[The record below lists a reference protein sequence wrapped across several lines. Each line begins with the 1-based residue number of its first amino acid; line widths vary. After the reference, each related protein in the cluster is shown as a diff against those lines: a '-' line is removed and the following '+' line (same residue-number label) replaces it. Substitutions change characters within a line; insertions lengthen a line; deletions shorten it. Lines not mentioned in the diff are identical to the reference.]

1 MNSVATDLEGT
12 LTAGQGWAGLT
23 NYLKAHGQSRQ
34 VTWLYV
40 QLAPRILLWRLKLI
54 PDRAF
59 KEYAILRILYLFK
72 GMSEEALQTMG
83 EWVVEH
89 ELWPKRRLALVAELE
104 AHQANGRSIII
115 ASGVFEPIL
124 IAFAKRLGVKGI
136 GTALEMEN
144 GRFTGYTQ
152 TPFNVG
158 QRKADTLKPHLP
170 LHTAYGDT
178 IQDVPMLQL
187 AQNPVV
193 VHPASDLA
201 QMAQQEDWRVL
212 QED

>member
-23 NYLKAHGQSRQ
+23 NYLKAHGQSWR
-34 VTWLYV
+34 VNGLFL

-59 KEYAILRILYLFK
+59 KEKAILRILYLFK
-72 GMSEEALQTMG
+72 GMTEAELLEMG

-89 ELWPKRRLALVAELE
+89 ELWPKRRLPLVAELE
-104 AHQANGRSIII
+104 AHQANGRSVFI

-124 IAFAKRLGVKGI
+124 TAFAKRLGVQGI
-136 GTALEMEN
+136 GTPLKMVN
-144 GRFTGYTQ
+144 GRFTGYTL

-158 QRKADTLKPHLP
+158 QRKAETLQPHLP

-193 VHPASDLA
+193 VHPAPDLA
-201 QMAQQEDWRVL
+201 KVAQQHGWRVL
-212 QED
+212 QS